1 MARIACTT
9 WNGGGNV
16 SVFRGLRQQL
26 EARGHDVRLTVAGW
40 GAAPD
45 LDADVVV
52 VDFMSSAEVL
62 DAVAASPAP
71 SVGLVHTLWSFVPR
85 LEGSMMPAGFLDQL
99 GRLDRLLVCTIPELD
114 GSASL
119 SEGVHF
125 VGPAL
130 ERVDDEPWTP
140 PASPLVVVSLGTT
153 DMGEGPVL
161 QKVLDACAGL
171 DVRVVATVG
180 DHLDPTSFAVP
191 PNAVVTPLRA
201 HATLLPHA
209 DLFVGHAGHGGLMAA
224 LAHGLPIVCIP
235 LDRDQPHNASRIAA
249 VGAGVIVDT
258 GAPIAAHRGAIAAA
272 LVDERLRSAAQR
284 LSASIAAL
292 EGAPA
297 DAVEALLR

>member
-1 MARIACTT
+1 
-9 WNGGGNV
+9 
-16 SVFRGLRQQL
+16 
-26 EARGHDVRLTVAGW
+26 
-40 GAAPD
+40 
-45 LDADVVV
+45 
-52 VDFMSSAEVL
+52 
-62 DAVAASPAP
+62 
-71 SVGLVHTLWSFVPR
+71 
-85 LEGSMMPAGFLDQL
+85 
-99 GRLDRLLVCTIPELD
+99 
-114 GSASL
+114 
-119 SEGVHF
+119 
-125 VGPAL
+125 
-130 ERVDDEPWTP
+130 
-140 PASPLVVVSLGTT
+140 
-153 DMGEGPVL
+153 
-161 QKVLDACAGL
+161 
-171 DVRVVATVG
+171 
-180 DHLDPTSFAVP
+180 
-191 PNAVVTPLRA
+191 VTPLRA